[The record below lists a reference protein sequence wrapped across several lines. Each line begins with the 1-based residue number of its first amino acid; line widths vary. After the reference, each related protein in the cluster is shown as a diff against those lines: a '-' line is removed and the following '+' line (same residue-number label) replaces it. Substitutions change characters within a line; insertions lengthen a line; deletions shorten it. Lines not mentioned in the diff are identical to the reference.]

1 MADRTPPL
9 RIVRPSDSLPRR
21 PKRPGLAVVLI
32 LLYAGIFGAGLL
44 WFRSA
49 SPLLRKGPRR
59 ADGGPGPSASPPAS
73 DSGRSAAP
81 SSAMASS
88 APPPSPARPASP
100 RADDGLAR
108 RAALLAGEGLAPAR
122 QKEYVRRIAAEK
134 CTCGCEETVQACLAH
149 DRTCSRSRG
158 IAEKI
163 RESLR

>member
-9 RIVRPSDSLPRR
+9 RIVRPSESIPRR

-32 LLYAGIFGAGLL
+32 LLYAGVFGAGLW

-49 SPLLRKGPRR
+49 SPLFRKAPPR
-59 ADGGPGPSASPPAS
+59 AGGGPGAPAAASSRP
-73 DSGRSAAP
+73 AAP
-81 SSAMASS
+81 PSAMASA
-88 APPPSPARPASP
+88 APAPSPARPASG
-100 RADDGLAR
+100 RADDELAR
-108 RAALLAGEGLAPAR
+108 RAALLAGEGLSPAR
-122 QKEYVRRIAAEK
+122 QKEYVHRIAAEK

-158 IAEKI
+158 MAEKI